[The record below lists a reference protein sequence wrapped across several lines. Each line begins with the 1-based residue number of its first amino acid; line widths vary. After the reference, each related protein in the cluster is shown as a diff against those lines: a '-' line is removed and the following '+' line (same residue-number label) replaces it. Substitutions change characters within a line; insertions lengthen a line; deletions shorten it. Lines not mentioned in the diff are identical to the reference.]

1 MEFSHLAI
9 LLTENCNAH
18 CKMCCDSRGIVRG
31 KTLTE
36 RELDK
41 ILNDVKECKQITDI
55 GITGGEP
62 MLYPALIDRIMEFP
76 FDRNVKISIKTNGFW
91 GKNIED
97 VEKFIEK
104 YKTKL
109 SYISLSYEEFHMP
122 FIDIQCLKNIIM
134 VAKSYNIST
143 DVVGCFLKDS
153 MTPGDILNQLGESAY
168 YTKFCYQPVIATGS
182 GKLFEENSYIK
193 LLDSDNDV
201 LRCVGC
207 IEPNILINPRLE
219 VYPCCSQVIENTI
232 LQMGNLNE
240 NSLKEIITDIK
251 SNYVLNTVF
260 TEGFTPFIKLLE
272 DNKIDYPHKLAS
284 PCEFCEFL
292 FKDDWFLQLLA
303 SVNYYENIRK

>member
-109 SYISLSYEEFHMP
+109 SYISLSYDEFHMP
-122 FIDIQCLKNIIM
+122 FIDIQCLK
-134 VAKSYNIST
+134 
-143 DVVGCFLKDS
+143 
-153 MTPGDILNQLGESAY
+153 ILL
-168 YTKFCYQPVIATGS
+168 
-182 GKLFEENSYIK
+182 
-193 LLDSDNDV
+193 
-201 LRCVGC
+201 
-207 IEPNILINPRLE
+207 
-219 VYPCCSQVIENTI
+219 
-232 LQMGNLNE
+232 
-240 NSLKEIITDIK
+240 
-251 SNYVLNTVF
+251 
-260 TEGFTPFIKLLE
+260 
-272 DNKIDYPHKLAS
+272 
-284 PCEFCEFL
+284 
-292 FKDDWFLQLLA
+292 W
-303 SVNYYENIRK
+303 

>member
-1 MEFSHLAI
+1 MLWLFYVYVGGGQRMEFSHLAI

-109 SYISLSYEEFHMP
+109 SYISLSYDEFHMP

-219 VYPCCSQVIENTI
+219 VYPCCSQVIEN
-232 LQMGNLNE
+232 
-240 NSLKEIITDIK
+240 
-251 SNYVLNTVF
+251 YVLNTVF